1 MKKEQ
6 VIFTKGDSKGNISEL
21 ITWLEDARDKGATH
35 YEMEW
40 SNDPTWAFKWFRT
53 YRHLSADQ
61 VKQEKIKKLEQE
73 IKELKGL

>member
-6 VIFTKGDSKGNISEL
+6 VIFTKGDSKGSINSL
-21 ITWLEDARDKGATH
+21 MDWLKEARDKGATH

-40 SNDPTWAFKWFRT
+40 SKDPMWAFKWFRT
-53 YRHLSADQ
+53 YRHLSDEE

-73 IKELKGL
+73 IKELKQL